1 MHFSTQ
7 HSAAFAVALFCT
19 SSIASGVT
27 AAPVPKGNLEQA
39 EHAAGIANE
48 LAQAYSTIHQKR
60 EPEPEPLNI
69 GTLLKDGENLLSS
82 ILKREPEPEPLNI
95 GTLLAARNDN
105 ALYNGLEE

>member
-69 GTLLKDGENLLSS
+69 GTLKDGENLLSS